1 MIKILCKFVQDEF
14 DLFTSATGVFT
25 KMNIPK
31 QIQYWIDTAADDLHT
46 AEVLL
51 NNKKVLHALF
61 FCHLCIEKAIKAHI
75 VRCTSKTPVRS
86 HNLQYLIGI
95 TDITLTDDEKDFCA
109 LLMTYHLEGRYPE
122 NYPDTP
128 SLLNA
133 EEILTKTK
141 SLFQCF
147 RKKL

>member
-1 MIKILCKFVQDEF
+1 
-14 DLFTSATGVFT
+14 
-25 KMNIPK
+25 MNVKK
-31 QIQYWIDTAADDLHT
+31 QINYWAETAADDLHT

-61 FCHLCIEKAIKAHI
+61 FCHLCIEKAIKANI
-75 VRCTSKTPVRS
+75 VRCTFKTPVRS
-86 HNLQYLIGI
+86 HNLLYLIGI
-95 TDITLTDDEKDFCA
+95 TDIKLTEEEKDFCA

-128 SLLNA
+128 SLASA